1 MCLAI
6 PSKIVELKE
15 QNMALVDTLGVKREV
30 SLDLLNDK
38 VSIGDWVLL
47 HIGYAISKIDEE
59 SARESLRLYEQ
70 ILEAIREEEEA
81 LIKANV

>member
-1 MCLAI
+1 M
-6 PSKIVELKE
+6 
-15 QNMALVDTLGVKREV
+15 
-30 SLDLLNDK
+30 
-38 VSIGDWVLL
+38 LL